1 MSLINRL
8 LGIEERST
16 VQTAHPRDP
25 VIAEWF
31 GGSTT
36 SAGIR
41 VTPETARSLS
51 AIYACV
57 RILSTALAMLPLLP
71 YRNLPEGGREVAK
84 NHRLHNLL
92 RWQPNPWQTAFEWKE
107 MMQGHL
113 LLRGKGFN
121 YIEYG
126 NDGQVKRLIPLHPD
140 RTRAFWVDD
149 ESIAFEHYDRHG
161 NQHIYLQDEI
171 LYLRGM
177 GGDIINPLSPIDELK
192 ETIGLSLAA
201 EQFGA
206 TFFGSGTVASGV
218 LQTDEALSDK
228 AFARLQEEQKKR
240 SIGLSNAHKP
250 MILEEGLKWQALGV
264 EPEKAQFLETRKFQ
278 VAEICRI
285 FGVPPHMVADV
296 EKSTSWGSGIESQGI
311 GFVIYSLQ
319 PWLTRWEEVLKR
331 DLLTTNAS
339 KNLYFDF
346 NVKVLLRGD
355 SKARGEYYKMMQGV
369 GAINADEIREEEG
382 YNPLPDGQ
390 GKKYYVPLNM
400 VSTDAIPEQDPPT
413 DPEGDQNGNDTLRS
427 FHLAQ
432 LRHAI
437 DKINTCECKAIE
449 RALKACPEDVKQLEE
464 RITAFY
470 VDHNDFMRRHLE
482 PVARNKTALIITAL
496 RDLTLGE
503 LATIFNSYS
512 PIKLLNDLLEEWR
525 ADRTDRL
532 TNSLAAVALEGICN
546 ER

>member
-1 MSLINRL
+1 MSIFTKL
-8 LGIEERST
+8 LGIEERS

-25 VIAEWF
+25 VIADWF

-36 SAGIR
+36 AAGIR
-41 VTPETARSLS
+41 VTPESARSLS

-71 YRNLPEGGREVAK
+71 YRDLPGGGREVVK

-121 YIEYG
+121 YIDYG
-126 NDGQVKRLIPLHPD
+126 NDGAVKRLIPLHPD
-140 RTRAFWVDD
+140 RTRAFWMDD
-149 ESIAFEHYDRHG
+149 ERIAFEHYDRHG
-161 NQHIYLQDEI
+161 TQHIYLQDEI

-177 GGDIINPLSPIDELK
+177 GGDIINPMSPIDELK

-218 LQTDEALSDK
+218 LQTDETLSDK
-228 AFARLQEEQKKR
+228 AYARLKEDQQKR
-240 SIGLSNAHKP
+240 HIGLSNAHKP

-311 GFVIYSLQ
+311 GFVVYSLQ
-319 PWLTRWEEVLKR
+319 PWLTRWEQVIKR
-331 DLLTTNAS
+331 DLLNTTTS
-339 KNLYFDF
+339 HNLYVDF
-346 NVKVLLRGD
+346 SVDELLRGD
-355 SKARGEYYKMMQGV
+355 SKARGEYYKMMHGL
-369 GAINADEIREEEG
+369 GAINADEVRAKEG
-382 YNPLPDGQ
+382 MNPLPNGE
-390 GKKYYVPLNM
+390 GKKYYIPLNM
-400 VSTDAIPEQDPPT
+400 VSTDAISEQDPP
-413 DPEGDQNGNDTLRS
+413 PEGDNGNEDNDTLRS
-427 FHLAQ
+427 FHLKQ
-432 LRHAI
+432 LRQAV
-437 DKINTCECKAIE
+437 DKINACECKAIE
-449 RALKACPEDVKQLEE
+449 RALKACDGDVKQLEE
-464 RITAFY
+464 RITGFY
-470 VDHNDFMRRHLE
+470 ADHPDFMARQLQ
-482 PVARNKTALIITAL
+482 PVAGNNAP
-496 RDLTLGE
+496 
-503 LATIFNSYS
+503 SS
-512 PIKLLNDLLEEWR
+512 
-525 ADRTDRL
+525 
-532 TNSLAAVALEGICN
+532 
-546 ER
+546 